1 MIKQDSASVED
12 ETSYVLAD
20 QMARSWLAK
29 IYVQLIADLIAEM
42 FEYFLKISSLR
53 LDYLLNDLV
62 RIKCKEIKNQVL
74 IKSFWEK
81 ERIPK
86 NENGSM
92 QSKKYGKCRSDNLQQ
107 KIRNAKNFE
116 ITDATE
122 RQRPDQMLNEGYILG
137 KLTNRLG
144 NVV

>member
-1 MIKQDSASVED
+1 M
-12 ETSYVLAD
+12 T
-20 QMARSWLAK
+20 RSWLTK
-29 IYVQLIADLIAEM
+29 ICVLLIADLIVEM
-42 FEYFLKISSLR
+42 FEYFLKMPSLR
-53 LDYLLNDLV
+53 LDYLLNDLA
-62 RIKCKEIKNQVL
+62 RIKCKEIKNQIL

-92 QSKKYGKCRSDNLQQ
+92 SSKKYGKCRSDNLQQ

-122 RQRPDQMLNEGYILG
+122 RQRPDQMINEGYILG

>member
-1 MIKQDSASVED
+1 MGKRKNSQKWEWIDVE
-12 ETSYVLAD
+12 
-20 QMARSWLAK
+20 Q
-29 IYVQLIADLIAEM
+29 
-42 FEYFLKISSLR
+42 
-53 LDYLLNDLV
+53 
-62 RIKCKEIKNQVL
+62 
-74 IKSFWEK
+74 
-81 ERIPK
+81 
-86 NENGSM
+86 
-92 QSKKYGKCRSDNLQQ
+92 KYGKCRSDNLQQ